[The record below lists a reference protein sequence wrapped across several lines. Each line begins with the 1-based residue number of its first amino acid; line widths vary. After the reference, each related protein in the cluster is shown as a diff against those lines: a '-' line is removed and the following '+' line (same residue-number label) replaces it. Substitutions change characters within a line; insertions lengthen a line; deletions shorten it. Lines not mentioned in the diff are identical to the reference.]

1 MFAGNG
7 DGAMETFGQRLRGF
21 RKASGLHQEELAAH
35 VGLPTT
41 AISKIENGTR
51 DVTLV
56 EAQALARVLHM
67 ELGTLA
73 GGPEEGLGSTLHRLV
88 LACSVESRQDT
99 IGLLRG
105 LADVLEASLPDTPG
119 RDEVAYRSNGLAPHT
134 AMRSAEPNTG
144 PPHPSIMRSNA
155 LSRAW
160 VRGVARTR
168 RATRW
173 SPMLP
178 LSLALALGVFLLDI
192 SLPLGVVVGIPHVA
206 VVALAACAL
215 RWRAVVG
222 VALGCTGLTLL
233 GFVGSPP
240 GTPAWF
246 DITNRALAL
255 GTLWATM
262 FLVRRSQR
270 GEVALRQPHANGYAP
285 LWR

>member
-1 MFAGNG
+1 M
-7 DGAMETFGQRLRGF
+7 
-21 RKASGLHQEELAAH
+21 
-35 VGLPTT
+35 
-41 AISKIENGTR
+41 
-51 DVTLV
+51 
-56 EAQALARVLHM
+56 
-67 ELGTLA
+67 
-73 GGPEEGLGSTLHRLV
+73 
-88 LACSVESRQDT
+88 
-99 IGLLRG
+99 
-105 LADVLEASLPDTPG
+105 
-119 RDEVAYRSNGLAPHT
+119 
-134 AMRSAEPNTG
+134 
-144 PPHPSIMRSNA
+144 
-155 LSRAW
+155 
-160 VRGVARTR
+160 ARTR

-173 SPMLP
+173 PPMLS
-178 LSLALALGVFLLDI
+178 LSLVLALGVFLLDI

-270 GEVALRQPHANGYAP
+270 GEAALRQPHANGYAP

>member
-1 MFAGNG
+1 
-7 DGAMETFGQRLRGF
+7 METFGQRLRGF
-21 RKASGLHQEELAAH
+21 RKASGLHQEELAAR

-51 DVTLV
+51 DVTLA

-67 ELGTLA
+67 DLSTLA
-73 GGPEEGLGSTLHRLV
+73 GGPEEGLGNTLHRLV
-88 LACSVESRQDT
+88 LACSVEGRHDAIS
-99 IGLLRG
+99 LLRG
-105 LADVLEASLPDTPG
+105 LADALEASLPDAPG
-119 RDEVAYRSNGLAPHT
+119 RDEETHRGNGLAQHT
-134 AMRSAEPNTG
+134 VMRSAEPDMG
-144 PPHPSIMRSNA
+144 PPHPSVMLSNA
-155 LSRAW
+155 VSRAW
-160 VRGVARTR
+160 GRGVARAR

-173 SPMLP
+173 LPMLP
-178 LSLALALGVFLLDI
+178 LSLVLALGVFLLDI

-233 GFVGSPP
+233 GFFGSPP

-262 FLVRRSQR
+262 FFIRRAQY
-270 GEVALRQPHANGYAP
+270 GAPTLRQPHANGYAP